1 MAEGTTNEPAIPSS
15 ESAIPRAVSKR
26 GGPRTPQLVWIVPV
40 LALLIGGWLAIEHFL
55 NRGPDVTITFKS
67 AEGIEPGKTRIRH
80 KAVDI
85 GIVKSVRLSEDGKS
99 VVVSAEVDRQTAS
112 LFLVEDTKFWVVR
125 PRIAGGQVSGLGT
138 LLAGSY
144 IGAEPGTSKSSKK
157 EFVGLETPPVLVAD
171 QAGRI
176 FTVRTDDLG
185 SLDINSP
192 IYFRG
197 VVVGKVVSTEVP
209 GHGEEVRV
217 GIFVEA
223 PYDKLVNDDT
233 RFWNASGAELSLDS
247 NGVRVQVQ
255 SLITV
260 LLGGIAFE
268 TPTESVTRPEAAAK
282 AEYWL
287 FDNRTKAMAPR
298 ETVVEKFVV
307 RFTKSVK
314 GLQVGSPVDFRGI
327 TVGEVKRIDLDFE
340 SQQSRFLMLV
350 EIDLYPERLRSRFRD
365 PARAPLPNLTPQQRI
380 GRFVDRGMRAQ
391 LKSSN
396 LLTGALYVNLEFF
409 PQAPKATVDFT
420 KTPPE
425 IPVMGGGPGELQDSV
440 AAIAANLE
448 KVPFDKIA
456 ADLRASMAAL
466 QTSLKNADA
475 VMAKL
480 SNEVAPELRMTLES
494 ARKTLGTAEQ
504 TLSSDSPIGGDL
516 RGALDEVRRAADSVR
531 QLTDYLERHPES
543 LIRGKRTESK

>member
-1 MAEGTTNEPAIPSS
+1 MAEGTTNE
-15 ESAIPRAVSKR
+15 AIPRAVSKR
-26 GGPRTPQLVWIVPV
+26 GGPRTPQLVWIVPI
-40 LALLIGGWLAIEHFL
+40 LALLIGGWLAVEHFL

-85 GIVKSVRLSEDGKS
+85 GIVKSVRLSEDGRS
-99 VVVSAEVDRQTAS
+99 VVVSAEVDRQTAN

-144 IGAEPGTSKSSKK
+144 IGAEPGTSKASKK

-223 PYDKLVNDDT
+223 PYDKLVNNDT

-268 TPTESVTRPEAAAK
+268 TPSESVTRPEAAAK

-307 RFTKSVK
+307 RFAKSVK

-340 SQQSRFLMLV
+340 PQTSRFMMLV

-365 PARAPLPNLTPQQRI
+365 PNRAPLPNLTPQQRI
-380 GRFVDRGMRAQ
+380 QRFVERGMRAQ

-396 LLTGALYVNLEFF
+396 LLTGALYVSLEFF
-409 PQAPKATVDFT
+409 PQAPKATVDLA

-425 IPVMGGGPGELQDSV
+425 IPVMGGGPGELQDSLSN
-440 AAIAANLE
+440 IAANLE

-456 ADLRASMAAL
+456 ADLRTSMAAL
-466 QTSLKNADA
+466 QASLKNADA

-516 RGALDEVRRAADSVR
+516 RGALEEVRRAADSVR

>member
-1 MAEGTTNEPAIPSS
+1 MAEGTTNEPVAPSR
-15 ESAIPRAVSKR
+15 ESPIPRAVAKR
-26 GGPRTPQLVWIVPV
+26 GGPRTPQLVWIVPI
-40 LALLIGGWLAIEHFL
+40 LALLIGGWLAVEHFL

-99 VVVSAEVDRQTAS
+99 VVVSAEVDRQTSS

-144 IGAEPGTSKSSKK
+144 IGAEPGQSKSSKK
-157 EFVGLETPPVLVAD
+157 EFVGLETPPVIVAD
-171 QAGRI
+171 TPGRM
-176 FTVRTDDLG
+176 FMVRTDDLG

-197 VVVGKVVSTEVP
+197 VVAGKVVSTEVP

-260 LLGGIAFE
+260 LLGGISFE
-268 TPTESVTRPEAAAK
+268 TPPESVARSEAAAK

-287 FDNRTKAMAPR
+287 FDNRIKAMAPR
-298 ETVVEKFVV
+298 ETVVEKFVM

-327 TVGEVKRIDLDFE
+327 AVGEVKRIDLDFE
-340 SQQSRFLMLV
+340 PQQSRFLMLV

-365 PARAPLPNLTPQQRI
+365 PTRAPLPELAPRQRI
-380 GRFVDRGMRAQ
+380 QRFVERGMRAQ

-409 PQAPKATVDFT
+409 PQAPKATVDLT
-420 KTPPE
+420 KNPPE
-425 IPVMGGGPGELQDSV
+425 IPVMAGGPGELQDSLTS
-440 AAIAANLE
+440 IAANLE
-448 KVPFDKIA
+448 KVPFDKVA
-456 ADLRASMAAL
+456 ADLRASLAAL
-466 QTSLKNADA
+466 QASLKNADA

-480 SNEVAPELRMTLES
+480 SNEVAPEIRMTLES
-494 ARKTLGTAEQ
+494 ARKTLGAAEQ

>member
-1 MAEGTTNEPAIPSS
+1 MEVIP
-15 ESAIPRAVSKR
+15 EAVPKR

-40 LALLIGGWLAIEHFL
+40 LALLIGGWLAVEHFL

-80 KAVDI
+80 KSVDI
-85 GIVKSVRLSEDGKS
+85 GIVKSVRLAQDGHS
-99 VVVSAEVDRQTAS
+99 VIVHAEVDRQTAN
-112 LFLVEDTKFWVVR
+112 LFLVEDTQFWVVR
-125 PRIAGGQVSGLGT
+125 PRIAGGQISGLGT

-144 IGAEPGTSKSSKK
+144 IGAEPGQSKSSKK
-157 EFVGLETPPVLVAD
+157 EFVGLEIPPVIVSD
-171 QAGRI
+171 TPGRI
-176 FTVRTDDLG
+176 FTVKTDDLG

-197 VVVGKVVSTEVP
+197 VVAGKVVSTEVP

-268 TPTESVTRPEAAAK
+268 TPPESVARPEAAPK
-282 AEYWL
+282 AVYAL
-287 FDNRTKAMAPR
+287 YDNRAQAMAPR
-298 ETVVEKFVV
+298 ETVVETFVV
-307 RFTKSVK
+307 RFPKSVK
-314 GLQVGSPVDFRGI
+314 GLQVGSAVDFRGI

-340 SQQSRFLMLV
+340 PQTSRFMMLV

-365 PARAPLPNLTPQQRI
+365 PKRAPLPNLTPPQRI
-380 GRFVDRGMRAQ
+380 QRFVERGMRAQ

-396 LLTGALYVNLEFF
+396 LLTGALYVGLEFF
-409 PQAPKATVDFT
+409 PNAPKATVDLT

-425 IPVMGGGPGELQDSV
+425 IPVMGGGPGELQESLSN
-440 AAIAANLE
+440 IAANLE

-456 ADLRASMAAL
+456 ADLRSSMAAL
-466 QTSLKNADA
+466 QASLKNADV
-475 VMAKL
+475 VMGKL
-480 SNEVAPELRMTLES
+480 SNEVAPDIRATLES

-504 TLSSDSPIGGDL
+504 TLSSDSPVGGDL
-516 RGALDEVRRAADSVR
+516 RSALEEVRRAADSVR